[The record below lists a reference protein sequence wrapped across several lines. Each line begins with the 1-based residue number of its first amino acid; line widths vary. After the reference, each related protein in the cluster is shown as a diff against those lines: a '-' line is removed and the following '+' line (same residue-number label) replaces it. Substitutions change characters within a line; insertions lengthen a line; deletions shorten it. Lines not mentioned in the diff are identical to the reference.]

1 MTTEK
6 LEQAE
11 EWFKLHDIPTIVDD
25 GSIYVQTQDGFELQL
40 STAEIEYRA
49 ELYSNLQPEEIEII
63 EIERINKEN
72 QIL

>member
-6 LEQAE
+6 LKQAE
-11 EWFKLHDIPTIVDD
+11 KWFKLNDIECFIDDTSVYVDAA
-25 GSIYVQTQDGFELQL
+25 GYGVCVQI
-40 STAEIEYRA
+40 SNAEIEYRA

-72 QIL
+72 QL

>member
-1 MTTEK
+1 MTK

-11 EWFKLHDIPTIVDD
+11 KWFKLHDIECFIDDTSVYVDAGFD
-25 GSIYVQTQDGFELQL
+25 VCVQI
-40 STAEIEYRA
+40 STAEMEYRA

-72 QIL
+72 QLS